1 MCNGEEIIWCCQTVL
16 AMLSRHGKNANIS
29 DWLEHTHLQIRR
41 MLFMQQMQQHGP
53 VSSDVELG
61 LQTVDE
67 ALVKFGFRAEF
78 GLYLPEKR
86 GRKRKYQEI

>member
-1 MCNGEEIIWCCQTVL
+1 
-16 AMLSRHGKNANIS
+16 MLTKHGKNADVGDRLKYMHS
-29 DWLEHTHLQIRR
+29 QIRH

-67 ALVKFGFRAEF
+67 VLVRFGFRAEF